1 MFTTNISVTT
11 ATLNS
16 NVPKNDIYSF
26 IEEDFEDLFNIVLQV
41 KKQQYELTY
50 KYYWN
55 DEKLSFVSINENI
68 CSVNNN
74 QQENVSNSSY
84 VYILKDHNEIPYGFI
99 YIDSEKNVTEYHY
112 TFDGVGNIMGIIDGN
127 GILACMY
134 EYDALGNA
142 TCFDIENP
150 ICNGEE
156 KSFMH
161 LNPLLAKC
169 YLYDD
174 YSKLYINKNS
184 YYSPELGKITK
195 NKNINVYTYSNV
207 FDCNPYSFCN
217 NNFITK
223 ISTDGLDFKYT
234 VDDLND
240 SIISKK
246 PIINPVVFK

>member
-1 MFTTNISVTT
+1 
-11 ATLNS
+11 
-16 NVPKNDIYSF
+16 
-26 IEEDFEDLFNIVLQV
+26 
-41 KKQQYELTY
+41 
-50 KYYWN
+50 
-55 DEKLSFVSINENI
+55 
-68 CSVNNN
+68 
-74 QQENVSNSSY
+74 
-84 VYILKDHNEIPYGFI
+84 
-99 YIDSEKNVTEYHY
+99 
-112 TFDGVGNIMGIIDGN
+112 MGIIDGN

-184 YYSPELGKITK
+184 YYSPELGKIT